1 MREQLL
7 HTPEGVRDIY
17 GEEFERKLKIENLL
31 HEKILSYGYHD
42 IQTPSF
48 EFFDVFSNEIGTTPS
63 KELYKFFDKEGHT
76 LVLRPDF
83 TPSIARCAAKYF
95 SDENIPIRFSYSG
108 NAFSNT
114 LQLQGKLKETTQ
126 MGIELVGDD
135 SVYADAEI
143 ISVVIES
150 LKNAGLNDFQISVGN
165 VEYFKGLCSELGFSD
180 EMELK
185 VRDYISSKNFFGA
198 QEYLINEQVSVE
210 VRESL
215 LRTEDFI
222 GSVDILKN
230 AKKIIHNER
239 SINAID
245 RLFRLYSV
253 LELYGIEKYVS
264 FDLGMLSKYKYYT
277 GMIFKGYT
285 YGVGDVIVKGGRYD
299 NLLNQFGKSA
309 PAVGFVIMIDDL
321 MQALSRQKIAIPIEN
336 KKMIILYDEPQFFKA
351 LKLAQKLRND
361 ANLVELICKDPDI
374 ELSAYKEFCKREMA
388 SDFIYM
394 KE

>member
-95 SDENIPIRFSYSG
+95 LDENMPIRFSYSG

-126 MGIELVGDD
+126 MGIELIGDD
-135 SVYADAEI
+135 SIYADAEI

-150 LKNAGLNDFQISVGN
+150 LKNTGLKDFQISVGN

-198 QEYLINEQVSVE
+198 QEYLINEQVSAE

-215 LRTEDFI
+215 LKTEDFI
-222 GSVDILKN
+222 GSVDILKD
-230 AKKIIHNER
+230 AKEIIHNER

-245 RLFRLYSV
+245 HLSRLYSV

-321 MQALSRQKIAIPIEN
+321 MQALSRQKITIPIKN

-351 LKLAQKLRND
+351 LKTAQELRND
-361 ANLVELICKDPDI
+361 SNMVELICKDPDTS
-374 ELSAYKEFCKREMA
+374 LSAYQEFCKREMA

>member
-31 HEKILSYGYHD
+31 HAKILSYGYHD

-63 KELYKFFDKEGHT
+63 KELYKFFDKEGKT

-95 SDENIPIRFSYSG
+95 LDENMPIRFSYSG

-126 MGIELVGDD
+126 MGIELIGDD

-198 QEYLINEQVSVE
+198 
-210 VRESL
+210 
-215 LRTEDFI
+215 
-222 GSVDILKN
+222 
-230 AKKIIHNER
+230 
-239 SINAID
+239 
-245 RLFRLYSV
+245 
-253 LELYGIEKYVS
+253 
-264 FDLGMLSKYKYYT
+264 
-277 GMIFKGYT
+277 
-285 YGVGDVIVKGGRYD
+285 
-299 NLLNQFGKSA
+299 
-309 PAVGFVIMIDDL
+309 
-321 MQALSRQKIAIPIEN
+321 
-336 KKMIILYDEPQFFKA
+336 
-351 LKLAQKLRND
+351 
-361 ANLVELICKDPDI
+361 
-374 ELSAYKEFCKREMA
+374 
-388 SDFIYM
+388 
-394 KE
+394 